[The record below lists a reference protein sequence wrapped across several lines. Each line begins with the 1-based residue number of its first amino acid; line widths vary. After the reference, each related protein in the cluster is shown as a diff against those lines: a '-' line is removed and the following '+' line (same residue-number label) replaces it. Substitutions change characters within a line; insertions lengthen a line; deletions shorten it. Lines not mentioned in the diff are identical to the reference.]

1 MNQFHPLP
9 TVDPVTGSP
18 LYVSEVASEHSGIT
32 IRGRFLM
39 PRFSQLKPEQVQ
51 FLEVFLRNRGM
62 LNGVER
68 ELGISYPT
76 ARGRLDGVLEALGL
90 KATEASSETT
100 AGTSSPAEI
109 LDLLESGEIDA
120 AEAKRRFSERQS
132 PRVGDKQ

>member
-1 MNQFHPLP
+1 
-9 TVDPVTGSP
+9 
-18 LYVSEVASEHSGIT
+18 
-32 IRGRFLM
+32 M

-90 KATEASSETT
+90 KAIEASAEAT